1 MKKLFALLILSFFIF
16 SCEEDANPESIQR
29 YFYGNSEVSPAD
41 ENTGLYVNW
50 NDGSR
55 TVFRFVKVHPEEENI
70 ADDEL
75 TEVFWIEIP
84 AEVTEFSANLNTDS
98 DVETYY
104 TRSCFCGFEA
114 FEFTELVVSGNK
126 LDNGTWDIS
135 FKMTAKTPAYNQEF
149 SLEDSGIYF
158 PGER

>member
-16 SCEEDANPESIQR
+16 SCGEDANPESIQR

-50 NDGSR
+50 TDGSR
-55 TVFRFVKVHPEEENI
+55 TVFRFIKVHPEEENI

-84 AEVTEFSANLNTDS
+84 SDVTEFSANLNTDS

-114 FEFTELVVSGNK
+114 FEFTELEVSGNK

>member
-29 YFYGNSEVSPAD
+29 YLYGNSEVSPAD

-50 NDGSR
+50 TDGDR
-55 TVFRFVKVHPEEENI
+55 IVFRFIKVHPEEENI

-84 AEVTEFSANLNTDS
+84 SDVTEFSANLNTDS

-114 FEFTELVVSGNK
+114 FEFTELEVSGNK

-149 SLEDSGIYF
+149 TLEDSGLYF